1 MPPVPT
7 PAFPLPPG
15 YELAKLK
22 LSEQLMLFVELFR
35 TSGDAMA
42 AAVRAKMSDPRWP
55 IDVLAQKTLERP
67 EVQEAIRLLDLYDQ
81 QKQEAEIRAKRE
93 PTVRQPVTVTKDT
106 LVADLREIY
115 ESAKDDKAYGAAI
128 AAAKTSASILGLLK
142 QEVNVN
148 FRMTVEE
155 MPDEELLKIARQGGK
170 MIDAD
175 FEDVTPTSGRKE
187 K

>member
-15 YELAKLK
+15 YELAKLQ
-22 LSEQLMLFVELFR
+22 LSEQDSLFVELYR
-35 TSGDAMA
+35 QTGDAMA
-42 AAVRAKMSDPRWP
+42 SAVRAKMSDPRWP
-55 IDVLAQKTLERP
+55 IDVLASRTLDRAEIR
-67 EVQEAIRLLDLYDQ
+67 EAIRLLDLYEQ

-106 LVADLREIY
+106 LIANLEDVRGQAME
-115 ESAKDDKAYGAAI
+115 AKAFGAAI
-128 AAAKTSASILGLLK
+128 ASVKVAASLLGLLK
-142 QEVNVN
+142 SEVNVN